1 MRIIVCGGRDFSD
14 RDALFR
20 VLDDLHS
27 THGFTLLVH
36 GAARGADR
44 LAGEWAEAR
53 GVTCKPMAADWQMHG
68 LRAGPVRNREMLRTC
83 KPEIVVAFPG
93 GNGTDHMIDISSK
106 AGVRVHLVT
115 NDQLQ
120 KKTSRADRIMAQ
132 TPRYEGKI

>member
-14 RDALFR
+14 REALFR

-36 GAARGADR
+36 GAARG
-44 LAGEWAEAR
+44 
-53 GVTCKPMAADWQMHG
+53 ADWQMHG

-93 GNGTDHMIDISSK
+93 GSGTEHMIDISLK

-132 TPRYEGKI
+132 TPRYEGRVG

>member
-14 RDALFR
+14 REALFR

-36 GAARGADR
+36 GA
-44 LAGEWAEAR
+44 AR

-93 GNGTDHMIDISSK
+93 GSGTEHMIEISFK
-106 AGVRVHLVT
+106 AGVTVHVIEGH
-115 NDQLQ
+115 QE
-120 KKTSRADRIMAQ
+120 KTSRADRIMAQ